1 MPSLCNSSNS
11 VISGNSIEKSRSG
24 IWLEYSSNNRFY
36 RNDLIDSEV
45 HVFKSVKSWDEGSVG
60 NYWSNYREVDS
71 NNDGIGDTPYVID
84 AKNRDRYPLIS
95 PSICFIIVLN
105 SYGVASGSGRYEYGT
120 TVAQATE
127 YFVSA
132 TSPYGSVTG
141 LGWYARGSTATV
153 SVTQVDTDFFTNI
166 VFEGWKMDGG
176 TASTSP
182 TYSFVVD
189 KSTTLV
195 ASWRIEVKT
204 IAICLVA
211 GLILLIITPLAILA
225 VKRKRKLPP
234 PSQ

>member
-1 MPSLCNSSNS
+1 
-11 VISGNSIEKSRSG
+11 
-24 IWLEYSSNNRFY
+24 
-36 RNDLIDSEV
+36 
-45 HVFKSVKSWDEGSVG
+45 
-60 NYWSNYREVDS
+60 
-71 NNDGIGDTPYVID
+71 
-84 AKNRDRYPLIS
+84 
-95 PSICFIIVLN
+95 
-105 SYGVASGSGRYEYGT
+105 
-120 TVAQATE
+120 
-127 YFVSA
+127 
-132 TSPYGSVTG
+132 
-141 LGWYARGSTATV
+141 
-153 SVTQVDTDFFTNI
+153 
-166 VFEGWKMDGG
+166 MDGG